1 MGGQSITALNDN
13 AFEHFPNLL
22 AIAMAYNRYKEC
34 LSIPKKMVAYFYVNQ
49 TYK

>member
-1 MGGQSITALNDN
+1 MGGQSITALNDK

-34 LSIPKKMVAYFYVNQ
+34 LSIPPQKWWLISM
-49 TYK
+49 